1 MDKKSRMMKDAII
14 LCAIT
19 LILGAVLAG
28 VYMLTKDPIDN
39 AQKKTNNEACAVVV
53 AQGDSVKDNDAE
65 AVSGAAAYLGKHDLS
80 NAEVKE
86 GDLLSEY
93 VEITEVHPTANGG
106 KVYLA
111 NALKGY
117 GGKISFALGVD
128 AQSAITGIQIT
139 SESETAG
146 LGANCENDEF
156 KARFKG
162 IKAPEST
169 SEEMYNKNETTDTQ
183 VQALSCSMMHPERRL
198 VSMSKNVC
206 GERLINGIVK
216 ENPTFVMM
224 LGMCPTLAVTSS
236 AMNGLGMGLST
247 TVVLI
252 LSNMLISALRKIIP
266 DKVRIPAFI
275 VIVASFVTIVQLLL
289 QAYIPF
295 LYSALGVY
303 IPLIVVN
310 CIILGRA
317 EAYASKNPVIAS
329 AFDGMGMGL
338 GFTMGLTLIGI
349 FREILGSGSI
359 FGFTILPSAV
369 NISIFVMAPGAFF
382 VLAGLT
388 ALQNKLKMPSATNK
402 EEEDEEEKEV
412 ENA

>member
-1 MDKKSRMMKDAII
+1 MDKKSSMMKDAII

-80 NAEVKE
+80 NAEAKE

-156 KARFKG
+156 KA
-162 IKAPEST
+162 PEST

-183 VQALSCSMMHPERRL
+183 VQALS
-198 VSMSKNVC
+198 
-206 GERLINGIVK
+206 GA
-216 ENPTFVMM
+216 T
-224 LGMCPTLAVTSS
+224 VTSR
-236 AMNGLGMGLST
+236 AITRAVKG
-247 TVVLI
+247 I
-252 LSNMLISALRKIIP
+252 LFY
-266 DKVRIPAFI
+266 D
-275 VIVASFVTIVQLLL
+275 AS
-289 QAYIPF
+289 
-295 LYSALGVY
+295 GK
-303 IPLIVVN
+303 
-310 CIILGRA
+310 
-317 EAYASKNPVIAS
+317 EAGQY
-329 AFDGMGMGL
+329 
-338 GFTMGLTLIGI
+338 
-349 FREILGSGSI
+349 E
-359 FGFTILPSAV
+359 
-369 NISIFVMAPGAFF
+369 
-382 VLAGLT
+382 
-388 ALQNKLKMPSATNK
+388 
-402 EEEDEEEKEV
+402 
-412 ENA
+412 